1 MRRPTLRALARL
13 LTFIAL
19 AAAVPAIAQDAS
31 VHKQTQARQQL
42 AELRRKMEAL
52 AREQAQTAAR
62 RDSANALL
70 ARQANALAEAARA
83 LREADAALAAK
94 QQELERL
101 QQQRGELDQRLA
113 GQRAAIAD
121 LLRATYTLGRGT
133 DLRLLLGD
141 QDLAQIARALAYS
154 KYFQQDRAA
163 RVAALMNELGRLQ
176 QLEADI
182 TAEQQALAAT
192 RAERADKAQALAAQR
207 AAQQKLVAQAN
218 AKYKDEGQ
226 RLAAMKQNAQ
236 SLDHLVDK
244 LQRAIDEAAR
254 EAARNERASPAAP
267 NRAGGKADIR
277 GNLPWPASGAVVNY
291 GNGVLIKAEG
301 GSDVHA
307 VARGRVVYAAFLRGY
322 GLLVIL
328 NHGDGWLS
336 MYGNNESVL
345 HNVGDQV
352 EAGEAIGTASP
363 TTGLNTGVYF
373 ELRHK
378 NKPVDPRG
386 WLAKRR

>member
-1 MRRPTLRALARL
+1 MCRPHFRAFALLPLLFGLATPL
-13 LTFIAL
+13 P
-19 AAAVPAIAQDAS
+19 AAAQDSSRQQAE
-31 VHKQTQARQQL
+31 ARQQL
-42 AELRRKMEAL
+42 AELRRKMDAL

-62 RDSANALL
+62 RDSANAAL
-70 ARQANALAEAARA
+70 ARQADALAQAARA
-83 LREADAALAAK
+83 LREVDAALAAK
-94 QQELERL
+94 QQDLAQL
-101 QQQRGELDQRLA
+101 QQQRAELEQRLA

-154 KYFQQDRAA
+154 RYFQQDRAA
-163 RVAALMNELGRLQ
+163 RVARLMEELGHLQ

-182 TAEQQALAAT
+182 AAEQQALAAT
-192 RAERADKAQALAAQR
+192 RAERAGKAQALAAQR
-207 AAQQKLVAQAN
+207 VAQQKLVAQAQ
-218 AKYKDEGQ
+218 AKYQDEAQ

-236 SLDHLVDK
+236 SLDQLVDR
-244 LQRAIDEAAR
+244 LQKAIDAAAR
-254 EAARNERASPAAP
+254 EAARTARTSPAAP
-267 NRAGGKADIR
+267 SRSGGKADIR
-277 GNLPWPASGAVVNY
+277 GNLPWPAAGAVVSY
-291 GNGVLIKAEG
+291 GNGVLIKAAG

-336 MYGNNESVL
+336 MYGNNESLL
-345 HNVGDQV
+345 HNIGDQV
-352 EAGEAIGTASP
+352 EAGQSVGTATPPS
-363 TTGLNTGVYF
+363 GVNTGVYF
-373 ELRHK
+373 ELRHD

>member
-1 MRRPTLRALARL
+1 MRRPFLFFSVFL
-13 LTFIAL
+13 LIVLAL
-19 AAAVPAIAQDAS
+19 AAALPAAAQDSARR
-31 VHKQTQARQQL
+31 QAEARQQL
-42 AELRRKMEAL
+42 TELRSRMEAL
-52 AREQAQTAAR
+52 AHEQAQTAAR
-62 RDSANALL
+62 RDSANAEL
-70 ARQANALAEAARA
+70 ARQADALADAARA
-83 LREADAALAAK
+83 LRETDAALAAK
-94 QQELERL
+94 QQDLEQL
-101 QQQRGELDQRLA
+101 QRQRMELDSRLA

-163 RVAALMNELGRLQ
+163 RVAQLMGELSRLQ
-176 QLEADI
+176 QVEAQI

-192 RAERADKAQALAAQR
+192 RTERAGKAEALAAQR
-207 AAQQKLVAQAN
+207 AAQKKLVAQAD
-218 AKYKDEGQ
+218 AKYKDEAQ

-244 LQRAIDEAAR
+244 LQQAIDEAAR
-254 EAARNERASPAAP
+254 EAERHARASPAAP
-267 NRAGGKADIR
+267 SRAGGKADIR
-277 GNLPWPASGAVVNY
+277 GNLPWPAAGAVVSY

-301 GSDVHA
+301 GSEVHA

-336 MYGNNESVL
+336 MYGNNESLL
-345 HNVGDQV
+345 HGVGDQV
-352 EAGEAIGTASP
+352 EAGQAIGTATP
-363 TTGLNTGVYF
+363 LLGTNTGVYF
-373 ELRHK
+373 ELRHN

>member
-1 MRRPTLRALARL
+1 MRRPPLRSLARL
-13 LTFIAL
+13 LAL
-19 AAAVPAIAQDAS
+19 VALVAAMPAVAQDSSRQQA
-31 VHKQTQARQQL
+31 QARQQL
-42 AELRRKMEAL
+42 AELRSKMEAL

-62 RDSANALL
+62 RDSANAKL
-70 ARQANALAEAARA
+70 ARQANALADAARA
-83 LREADAALAAK
+83 LRDADAALAAK
-94 QQELERL
+94 QQQLDQL
-101 QQQRGELDQRLA
+101 QQQRSELDQRLA

-163 RVAALMNELGRLQ
+163 RVAELMGELSRLQ
-176 QLEADI
+176 QLEAQI

-192 RAERADKAQALAAQR
+192 RAERAEKTQALAVQR
-207 AAQQKLVAQAN
+207 AAQQKLVAQAD
-218 AKYKDEGQ
+218 AKYKDEAQ
-226 RLAAMKQNAQ
+226 RLAAMKRNAQ
-236 SLDHLVDK
+236 SLDQLVDK
-244 LQRAIDEAAR
+244 LQRAIDQAAR
-254 EAARNERASPAAP
+254 EAARESRNSPAAP
-267 NRAGGKADIR
+267 SRAGGKADIR
-277 GNLPWPASGAVVNY
+277 GNLPWPAAGSVVSY
-291 GNGVLIKAEG
+291 GNGVLIKAAG
-301 GSDVHA
+301 GSEVHA

-345 HNVGDQV
+345 HAVGDQV
-352 EAGEAIGTASP
+352 EAGEAIGTATPP
-363 TTGLNTGVYF
+363 TGVNTGVYF
-373 ELRHK
+373 ELRHD